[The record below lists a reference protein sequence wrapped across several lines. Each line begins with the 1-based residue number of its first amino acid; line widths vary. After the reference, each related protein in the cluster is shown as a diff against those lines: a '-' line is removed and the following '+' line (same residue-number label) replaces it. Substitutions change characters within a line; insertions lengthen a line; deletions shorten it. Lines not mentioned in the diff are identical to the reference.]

1 TYIKNLFYKFFLGR
15 SIKYYVQADEIT
27 RMALRWLRGY
37 LGRGNIREH
46 RDRGVGSEGGL
57 SGRLERDSAPFF
69 LWVHYMDTHD
79 PFIPKFE
86 NLRRIG
92 AGVSRREHEKYIR
105 NPGYTDILKEN
116 GYKSR
121 LIDLYDGEILAVD
134 KKVTELVEFFR
145 ERGIYNDTIFI
156 LTSDHGE
163 EFGDHGDY
171 GHRAH
176 LYDELI
182 HIPFVIFGGPVERG
196 EVPGLKPGSRNKQL
210 FSLIQLAPTM
220 LEMCGIKKPSEFDVD
235 GILASIRDPLGSVKR
250 GAADN
255 ASLFPHVMACTFHK
269 GIVTRFNSYSDPT
282 INKLVAIKTPG
293 FKYIHNTE
301 TGQSE
306 FYDLRVDKL
315 EKNNIFREQKHEVK
329 HFIKLGQRYLNG
341 RGFTVSRL
349 KKGVSDEKAKLLS
362 AVQSLKGR
370 F

>member
-1 TYIKNLFYKFFLGR
+1 
-15 SIKYYVQADEIT
+15 
-27 RMALRWLRGY
+27 
-37 LGRGNIREH
+37 
-46 RDRGVGSEGGL
+46 
-57 SGRLERDSAPFF
+57 
-69 LWVHYMDTHD
+69 
-79 PFIPKFE
+79 
-86 NLRRIG
+86 
-92 AGVSRREHEKYIR
+92 
-105 NPGYTDILKEN
+105 
-116 GYKSR
+116 
-121 LIDLYDGEILAVD
+121 YDGEILAVD